1 MRAELITN
9 YDYEGVSF
17 ELIKEIALPKSI
29 ALSNLVIVLSC
40 AVYSY
45 LSAKLFYN
53 LKHMEIF
60 TEKNFRLI
68 KYYALTTF
76 CQTFLVGLLS
86 KFELDF
92 LKSNISNNAEIIVKN
107 YGEIIVTY
115 GLIGF
120 LTALGIVLIGYMIKK
135 GLEYKKENE
144 NE

>member
-29 ALSNLVIVLSC
+29 AFSNLVIALSC

-92 LKSNISNNAEIIVKN
+92 LKSNISNNAEIIV
-107 YGEIIVTY
+107 TY
-115 GLIGF
+115 GLIGL

>member
-92 LKSNISNNAEIIVKN
+92 LKSNISNNAEIIV
-107 YGEIIVTY
+107 TY
-115 GLIGF
+115 GLIGL

>member
-29 ALSNLVIVLSC
+29 AFSNLVIALSC

-92 LKSNISNNAEIIVKN
+92 LKSNISNNAEIIV
-107 YGEIIVTY
+107 TY